1 MLYFALGNNGAQPC
15 SGEEIQKFPLKAGY
29 ISLKDLQLC
38 KDVFHLPDPLIRE
51 CQKKHSHFRNSF
63 EVYDDYSFGFLSI
76 LDILHVKNPRDQ
88 VAFILKK
95 DVFLMICIED
105 ADGSTEALF
114 RRSLE
119 RLHGPVTLEKAV
131 SSFLETLTED
141 GGLVLEQAEPQIL
154 QIEQELLENRAGASI
169 NRKIFQIKSNLMI
182 RRNYYEALIE
192 IGSSLQENENAI
204 FEGDTL
210 RYFKIFTDHTA
221 RLSANTQFLCENL
234 VHLQE
239 AYEASLELNLN
250 RIMKFFTV
258 ITTIFLPLTLIVG
271 WYGMNF
277 PNMPEFRWA
286 YGYPAVICFSG
297 LVVALCFWF
306 FKKKRLL

>member
-1 MLYFALGNNGAQPC
+1 MHYYTLDSEGARACPA
-15 SGEEIQKFPLKAGY
+15 EELTSSAVKACY
-29 ISLKDLQLC
+29 ISLAELDTCAKL
-38 KDVFHLPDPLIRE
+38 FHLPDICVRE
-51 CQKKHSHFRNSF
+51 CKRNYSHFRNSF
-63 EVYDDYSFGFLSI
+63 EVYDEYSFGFLSI

-88 VAFILKK
+88 AAFILKK
-95 DVFLMICIED
+95 DLFLMIRIRDED
-105 ADGSTEALF
+105 NSTETLF

-119 RLHGPVTLEKAV
+119 RLHGPATLEKAV
-131 SSFLETLTED
+131 SSFLECLTED
-141 GGLVLEQAEPQIL
+141 GGAVLEQAEPQIL
-154 QIEQELLENRAGASI
+154 QLEQDLLENRTAAGI
-169 NRKIFQIKSNLMI
+169 NRKIFQIKSNLMT

-192 IGSSLQENENAI
+192 IGSSLQANENDI
-204 FEGDTL
+204 FGRDSL
-210 RYFKIFTDHTA
+210 RYFKIFTDRTA

-234 VHLQE
+234 IHLQD

-250 RIMKFFTV
+250 RIMKVFTV
-258 ITTIFLPLTLIVG
+258 VTTIFLPLTLIVG

-286 YGYPAVICFSG
+286 YGYPAVICFSC